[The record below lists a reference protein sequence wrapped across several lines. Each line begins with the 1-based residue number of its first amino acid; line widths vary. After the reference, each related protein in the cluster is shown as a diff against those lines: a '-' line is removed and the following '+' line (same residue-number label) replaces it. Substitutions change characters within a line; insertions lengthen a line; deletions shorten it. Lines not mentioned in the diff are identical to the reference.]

1 MPSVFN
7 ITPPIRDLNINVRSV
22 RCFLWA
28 STEDKT
34 AEVAPAAAHYVEF
47 EGFPQNNANGTSL
60 GFGSID
66 SGLVALMDRF
76 TAADVPSLLQA
87 AFN

>member
-28 STEDKT
+28 STTAKT
-34 AEVAPAAAHYVEF
+34 TEVAASLAHYVEF
-47 EGFPQNNANGTSL
+47 EGFPQNNANGASL

-66 SGLVALMDRF
+66 SGLVALVDRF
-76 TAADVPSLLQA
+76 TAADIPSLLQA